1 MSLWLQSCILSSI
14 RAAVRPEGQMNPV
27 FIGPWPRGELTCGPL
42 LSQTFFQGY
51 PFCSTEL
58 TVVGFH
64 EDGTQARDPGTGD
77 S

>member
-1 MSLWLQSCILSSI
+1 
-14 RAAVRPEGQMNPV
+14 MNPV